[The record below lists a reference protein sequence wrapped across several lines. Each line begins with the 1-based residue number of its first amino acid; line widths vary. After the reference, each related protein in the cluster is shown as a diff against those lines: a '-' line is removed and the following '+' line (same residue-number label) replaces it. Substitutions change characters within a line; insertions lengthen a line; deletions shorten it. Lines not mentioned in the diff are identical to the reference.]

1 MRRRRN
7 LFYNFLLLGFLWFRV
22 DLGTTRALAAA
33 KQNFGVLTFSD
44 RNCWARVVQLGLTHI
59 FLVGW
64 DAKQLDSVKKGHRSD
79 LSTEVE
85 IYLVV
90 PFQDATVLS

>member
-1 MRRRRN
+1 M
-7 LFYNFLLLGFLWFRV
+7 
-22 DLGTTRALAAA
+22 
-33 KQNFGVLTFSD
+33 
-44 RNCWARVVQLGLTHI
+44 VQLGLTHI

-79 LSTEVE
+79 LSIEVE